1 MNGVK
6 WSNSKEAFVSIALL
20 RQLIFSIFVAGILFN
35 SNSSSA
41 FPQRNTA
48 SQSAENM
55 QQQLNAEDASMR
67 KAYFSNSPISERL
80 TIDYG
85 GTFRY
90 AFNIIDTAQSKETY
104 EQVYDLRL
112 FTSIELDGAHRFYGR
127 LRFLYNQWDFN
138 GTRAVGPEY
147 NDEGLQNPIGEL
159 YWYEFNLAGMIQT
172 QTGAKPDYNFVAK
185 MGRQYVIWGQ
195 GAALSNYMYAGIFDF
210 SWQEFK
216 LTTMV
221 GQTAGEDT
229 IDWDLSRPGYDT
241 DTSRL
246 YYGGKFEY
254 SGIPGHRPYV
264 YILAQNDLNS
274 GQVAV
279 LPLSAPTIPTTFDYN
294 STYVGVGS
302 NGAIGA
308 DLVYRA
314 EFMYEY
320 GTTLSDPLSH
330 QGGILPVPQQDA
342 RISAMAGVGGLTWLA
357 RNTEDSRVDFQ
368 IVAGSGSNQRL
379 DPGNTFGGIAPRAVD
394 TSFNSLGYVNT
405 GIVLAPDLANLFCP
419 SLGFSTT
426 PLPGSGFFGG
436 LRLGVTAFAF
446 GRIENDAPLSFQT
459 VNGGSNY
466 VGSELDFSMEWR
478 LMSDLDLNIR
488 YGIFMPNTEVFPTNQ
503 GGARDFVYAGMTYA
517 F

>member
-1 MNGVK
+1 MFNGLQR
-6 WSNSKEAFVSIALL
+6 N
-20 RQLIFSIFVAGILFN
+20 LIFCALVFVLFIVLK
-35 SNSSSA
+35 SA
-41 FPQRNTA
+41 TAMPQQNTA
-48 SQSAENM
+48 SRSAEIM
-55 QQQLNAEDASMR
+55 QRQLNEEDASMR

-104 EQVYDLRL
+104 QQVYDLRL

-127 LRFLYNQWDFN
+127 LRFLYNQWDFK

-147 NDEGLQNPIGEL
+147 NDEGWQNPIGEL
-159 YWYEFNLAGMIQT
+159 YWYEFNLAGMIQAK
-172 QTGAKPDYNFVAK
+172 TGAKPDYNFVAK

-210 SWQEFK
+210 SWREFK

-264 YILAQNDLNS
+264 YILGQTDLNN
-274 GQVAV
+274 GQVAD

-294 STYVGVGS
+294 STYIGVGS

-314 EFMYEY
+314 EFIYEY

-330 QGGILPVPQQDA
+330 SGGIVPLSQQDT

-357 RNTEDSRVDFQ
+357 RNSEDSRVDFQ
-368 IVAGSGSNQRL
+368 IVAGTGSNQRF
-379 DPGNTFGGIAPRAVD
+379 DSGNTFGGIAPGAVD

-405 GIVLAPDLANLFCP
+405 GIVLAPDFANLLCP
-419 SLGFSTT
+419 SIGFSTT
-426 PLPGSGFFGG
+426 PLAGSGFFGD
-436 LRLGVTAFAF
+436 LRLGATVFAF

-466 VGSELDFSMEWR
+466 VGSEVDFSIEWR

-488 YGIFMPNTEVFPTNQ
+488 YGLFLPNTDVFPNNQ

>member
-1 MNGVK
+1 MGSSGKTFEDYVTN
-6 WSNSKEAFVSIALL
+6 ALL
-20 RQLIFSIFVAGILFN
+20 RNLFLCLCAFAFCLNAKSAFSAPQRD
-35 SNSSSA
+35 SSA
-41 FPQRNTA
+41 
-48 SQSAENM
+48 QSAENL
-55 QQQLNAEDASMR
+55 QRQLNNDDASMR
-67 KAYFSNSPISERL
+67 KAYFSNSPIAERL
-80 TIDYG
+80 TVDYG

-138 GTRAVGPEY
+138 DTRAVGPEY
-147 NDEGLQNPIGEL
+147 NDEGWQNPIGEL

-185 MGRQYVIWGQ
+185 MGRQYVIWGS

-210 SWQEFK
+210 SWRDYK

-229 IDWDLSRPGYDT
+229 TDWDLSRPGFDT
-241 DTSRL
+241 NTSRL
-246 YYGGKFEY
+246 YYGAKFEY
-254 SGIPGHRPYV
+254 SGIPGHRPYA
-264 YILAQNDLNS
+264 YILAQNDLNN

-279 LPLSAPTIPTTFDYN
+279 LPASAPTIPTTFDYN
-294 STYVGVGS
+294 STYVGFGS

-314 EFMYEY
+314 EFIYEY

-330 QGGILPVPQQDA
+330 EGGIAPVAQQDT

-357 RNTEDSRVDFQ
+357 RNTEDSRIDFQ
-368 IVAGSGSNQRL
+368 IVAGSGSNQRF

-394 TSFNSLGYVNT
+394 TSFNSMGYVNT
-405 GIVLAPDLANLFCP
+405 GLVLAPDFANLLCP
-419 SLGFSTT
+419 SIGFSTT
-426 PLPGSGFFGG
+426 PLPGNGFFGG
-436 LRLGVTAFAF
+436 MRLGATAFAF
-446 GRIENDAPLSFQT
+446 ARIENDAPLSFQT
-459 VNGGSNY
+459 VNGGSNF
-466 VGSELDFSMEWR
+466 VGSEVDFSLEWR
-478 LMSDLDLNIR
+478 LMSDLDLSIR
-488 YGIFMPNTEVFPTNQ
+488 YGIFMPNTDVFPNNQ